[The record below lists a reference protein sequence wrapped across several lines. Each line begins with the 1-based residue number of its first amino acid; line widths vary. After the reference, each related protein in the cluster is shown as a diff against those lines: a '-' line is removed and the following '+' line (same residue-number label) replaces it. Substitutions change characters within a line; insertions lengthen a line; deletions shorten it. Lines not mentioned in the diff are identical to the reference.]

1 MTVESGTDTLLFNKP
16 FIKDES
22 TNAYTISL
30 IGNPQVKPFSP
41 YRYEEYSEAKY
52 GSSGYFGGNVDYL
65 SIANDASYK
74 PIANEDYTIESWV
87 YLTATPPAQG
97 AQIIGIGEYG
107 TSSDWVLAV
116 NPDLGI
122 NHYINPNAL
131 NLNSAAGG
139 VKLNSWNHIA
149 VSRSGTS
156 TNNTKIFI
164 NGE

>member
-1 MTVESGTDTLLFNKP
+1 MIQIALRTSALTGYLADFHFKLGSAKYTATFSPPTESLTVESGTDTLLFNKP

-41 YRYEEYSEAKY
+41 YRYEEYSEASH

-87 YLTATPPAQG
+87 YLTATPPAQR

-107 TSSDWVLAV
+107 TNSDWLLAV
-116 NPDLGI
+116 NRTWG
-122 NHYINPNAL
+122 
-131 NLNSAAGG
+131 
-139 VKLNSWNHIA
+139 
-149 VSRSGTS
+149 
-156 TNNTKIFI
+156 
-164 NGE
+164 